1 MTNLI
6 LELLTRA
13 SKLVFNHEHF
23 QAGFEKESLYSC
35 SGTCVLSF
43 GFIGT
48 EINKITKLIFS
59 HHPGAFCICLG
70 CSDFRVTLIH
80 IMENHYSNPSNNG
93 PYFE

>member
-13 SKLVFNHEHF
+13 WKLVFNHECF
-23 QAGFEKESLYSC
+23 KIAFEKESLYSC
-35 SGTCVLSF
+35 SGTSVSSF

-70 CSDFRVTLIH
+70 CSDFRVTLIPVR
-80 IMENHYSNPSNNG
+80 ENHYS
-93 PYFE
+93 FH